1 MIRIPGAKLIQ
12 INYNPYSGSS
22 ACALVI
28 NDVPTLQALSKYT
41 GGSAEVSTYN
51 AEFVQLSKMIETA
64 FEGSEYRN
72 QNHTT
77 KPPPAEEGETAKA
90 GVPIRLE
97 PYQKIGIAYALS
109 RKGRAG
115 LFDPMGLGK
124 TVQAIGLALTCPE
137 KYLPLVVVS
146 PRNALGAWANQLGG
160 TGNVYKSWVKLG
172 KLRVRLIQTNKE
184 LASAANFITTEPDSD
199 YAYVIWN
206 ELLTEP
212 KGVSGEAKIEA
223 AKVRD
228 ECLKT
233 IASAIAK
240 RGLLVFD
247 EAHYFRVPTSEM
259 FRRGYEMAS
268 TAAHVLALTGTPSL
282 SSVTQTLPILALV
295 DPHSAVVPEL
305 QRFGDLV
312 QQKEAHTWPAVQ
324 TSFVERYAGSGTK
337 DRPTVTSLPESHD
350 LKNFAPA
357 YTDALARRVENDFR
371 QLAVR
376 RSRADVVAKTKDPPL
391 AVGIAKKSR
400 ELILEPYAG
409 VEGTEAYSRTSD
421 SPHRYYQ
428 RAGLMAILDGQILE
442 SVLSG
447 KVTAAQTP
455 AQKIAALLRQ
465 KVVRGTLEQFQCA
478 TARLKSGVG
487 TESAEAMAQTVIPA
501 AVRRFSEN
509 LKQKADGST
518 AYRAT
523 VYFVDNIETLNDL
536 AGRLWDQYH
545 TIPAFELY
553 IYSGDRAGQVT
564 GSKSATKQPSLRDVS
579 ITDFARGTAL
589 ATIAEQFEP
598 EDYDKPRILV
608 AAQAGREGVDLPG
621 GVEVIFVQRFESPG
635 LEEQAEDRINRAN
648 RSPNAPLPS
657 ILYYMP
663 EHYNSFVLLNRL
675 ERRRA
680 EALRTYGETPASD
693 YSTPLVFPY
702 GKRTRS
708 QRMDY
713 LRMSFAAERE
723 ITNDFQDYILNRVQ
737 WALQT
742 VQQDKNWATNAAAR
756 RSDTKY
762 VYHTL
767 MELPELYRFIPDWC
781 AVPKRRLTESERKE
795 VEAQQRAQV
804 GVATAPLGK
813 TQTTPGLPVAQR
825 RPAGQAPVAKPV
837 TPTTAPAAGALPV
850 VTFMSRN
857 GVWKPRDLSKE
868 GSSQALMQ
876 GRYIRFDVWGLD
888 GEVFGRL
895 VAPPLRGALAGHPY
909 YQETSS
915 TGDSSGRPIKPLPP
929 AARLLNFKIFTPQA
943 LANPRWPF

>member
-41 GGSAEVSTYN
+41 GGSEEVSTYN
-51 AEFVQLSKMIETA
+51 SEFVKLADMIETA

-72 QNHTT
+72 QKHTT
-77 KPPPAEEGETAKA
+77 KPKPTPPGEPPAV

-137 KYLPLVVVS
+137 KYLPLVVVC
-146 PRNALGAWANQLGG
+146 PRNALGAWANQLGA
-160 TGNVYKSWVKLG
+160 TDNVYKSWVKLG
-172 KLRVRLIQTNKE
+172 KLRVRLIQTNEE
-184 LASAANFITTEPDSD
+184 LLSAANFITTEPDSD

-212 KGVSGEAKIEA
+212 KGVSGEAKVEA

-233 IASAIAK
+233 IASAISK

-295 DPHSAVVPEL
+295 DPHSTVVPEV

-324 TSFVERYAGSGTK
+324 TSFIERYSGKGTN
-337 DRPTVTSLPESHD
+337 DRPAVASLPEAHE

-357 YTDALARRVENDFR
+357 YTDALARRVEDDFR

-376 RSRADVVAKTKDPPL
+376 RSRADVVTKTKAPPL
-391 AVGIAKKSR
+391 AIGIAKKSR
-400 ELILEPYAG
+400 ELILEPYTG
-409 VEGTEAYSRTSD
+409 VEGTEAFSRTSD

-428 RAGLMAILDGQILE
+428 RAGLMALLDGLILE
-442 SVLSG
+442 SVLTG

-455 AQKIAALLRQ
+455 AQKMAALLRQ
-465 KVVRGTLEQFQCA
+465 STVRGTLEQFQCA

-501 AVRRFSEN
+501 AVRRFSED
-509 LKQKADGST
+509 LKQRANGST
-518 AYRAT
+518 AYRPT
-523 VYFVDNIETLNDL
+523 VYFVDNIATLNDL
-536 AGRLWDQYH
+536 AGRLWDHYH
-545 TIPAFELY
+545 TIPKFELY

-564 GSKSATKQPSLRDVS
+564 GSKAADKEPVLRDVS
-579 ITDFARGTAL
+579 IKNFPRGTAL
-589 ATIAEQFEP
+589 DTIAKQFEP
-598 EDYDKPRILV
+598 EDYEKPRILV

-648 RSPNAPLPS
+648 RDPNAPLPS
-657 ILYYMP
+657 IRYYMP

-723 ITNDFQDYILNRVQ
+723 ITNEFQDYILSRVQ
-737 WALQT
+737 WALQS
-742 VQQDKNWATNAAAR
+742 VQQDKIWAKNAADR
-756 RSDTKY
+756 LTDTDH

-767 MELPELYRFIPDWC
+767 MELPELYRFAPDWC
-781 AVPKRRLTESERKE
+781 AVPKRRLTAAERAE
-795 VEAQQRAQV
+795 AEAAQQRAQV
-804 GVATAPLGK
+804 GVAKAPLGK

-837 TPTTAPAAGALPV
+837 TPRAPAPAVLPV
-850 VTFMSRN
+850 VTFMSRS
-857 GVWKPRDLSKE
+857 GVWRPHDLSKQ
-868 GSSQALMQ
+868 GNASLMP
-876 GRYIRFDVWGLD
+876 GRYIRFEAVGRS

-895 VAPPLRGALAGHPY
+895 IPPPRGALAGQPY

-915 TGDSSGRPIKPLPP
+915 TGDSSGRPTALLPP
-929 AARLLNFKIFTPQA
+929 AARLYNLQIFTPQA
-943 LANPRWPF
+943 FKNPRWPF